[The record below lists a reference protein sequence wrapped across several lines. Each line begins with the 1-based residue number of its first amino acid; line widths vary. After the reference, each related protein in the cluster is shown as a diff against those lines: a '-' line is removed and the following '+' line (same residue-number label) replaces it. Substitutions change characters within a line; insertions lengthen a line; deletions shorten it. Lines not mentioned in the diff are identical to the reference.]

1 MHISLAEYA
10 IGIVGIISKSFI
22 SGVLFRQK
30 IFKRFP
36 VFTCYI
42 VFMLF
47 GESVALWELFRKVS
61 TLQYAYTYYFVQFAS
76 IGLAFGVI
84 YEIFKTVLEP
94 YDAVR
99 RVWRFLFALTS
110 VILIIISIVW
120 LLYGSGP
127 QVDRLTQTMNVLLR
141 SVRVIQV
148 GLLLLLFSLASSLG
162 LTWRSY
168 SFGIALGYGTYAIV
182 DLVLSAMRLE
192 YGDAV
197 WKLESYCTTIAYGTS
212 VLIWAW
218 YVMQPEK
225 LAGRLAVIPYNDI
238 EKWNEKLEELLK
250 PKSAKKTDVEEEE
263 NDGQPASR

>member
-1 MHISLAEYA
+1 M
-10 IGIVGIISKSFI
+10 K
-22 SGVLFRQK
+22 
-30 IFKRFP
+30 P
-36 VFTCYI
+36 
-42 VFMLF
+42 
-47 GESVALWELFRKVS
+47 
-61 TLQYAYTYYFVQFAS
+61 YAYTYYYTFISRRVS
-76 IGLAFGVI
+76 GLAFGVI
-84 YEIFKTVLEP
+84 YEIFKTVLKP
-94 YDAVR
+94 YDAFR
-99 RVWRFLFALTS
+99 RVWRFLFALAS

-168 SFGIALGYGTYAIV
+168 SFGIALGYGAYAIV

-218 YVMQPEK
+218 YVMQPER

-238 EKWNEKLEELLK
+238 AKWNEKLEELLK
-250 PKSAKKTDVEEEE
+250 RKA
-263 NDGQPASR
+263 A